1 MASRSRRPA
10 SGLLL
15 EADQR
20 AFVTGR
26 SGSGKTWLATA
37 WIARGATPW
46 AQGIAIDPKH
56 ALTAR
61 ELPGWQTVIGAD
73 NALRLW
79 GREHP
84 RLIVRPTLAD
94 YDRDA
99 GYDQL
104 AHRVLMASRCG
115 ASAGWYDDEVLNAA
129 PAGRL
134 QAGLGRL
141 LTEGRGRCVP
151 VVAATTRPIGVH
163 NKLLSEAS
171 HLVIFNLNLEGD
183 RRKLAGFC
191 GEQLLDPRLLNEAH
205 TFAHYQADSGTL
217 TLYDPIAG

>member
-1 MASRSRRPA
+1 MPKRGAELILAP
-10 SGLLL
+10 
-15 EADQR
+15 DQR

-37 WIARGATPW
+37 WIARGGEPW
-46 AQGIAIDPKH
+46 RQGIAVDPKH
-56 ALTAR
+56 ALGSR
-61 ELPGWQTVIGAD
+61 ELPGWEIVVGFG

-84 RLIVRPTLAD
+84 RLIVRPTWGD
-94 YDRDA
+94 YERGA

-134 QAGLGRL
+134 QPGLERL
-141 LTEGRGRCVP
+141 VTEGRGRCVP
-151 VVAATTRPIGVH
+151 VLAATTRPVGVH

-171 HLVIFNLNLEGD
+171 HLLIFTLNLEGD
-183 RRKLAGFC
+183 RRKLASFAGA
-191 GEQLLDPRLLNEAH
+191 ELLDPRLLTEPH
-205 TFAHYQADSGTL
+205 TFAHYRADTGQL
-217 TLYDPIAG
+217 AVHDPIAG

>member
-1 MASRSRRPA
+1 MANRSRRGSPQ
-10 SGLLL
+10 LIL
-15 EADQR
+15 EPDQR

-26 SGSGKTWLATA
+26 TGSGKTWLATA

-46 AQGIAIDPKH
+46 RQGIAIDPKH
-56 ALTAR
+56 VLGGR
-61 ELPGWQTVIGAD
+61 ELPGWQVVIGCD

-84 RLIVRPTLAD
+84 RLIVRPVLGD
-94 YDRDA
+94 YERGA
-99 GYDQL
+99 GYDRL
-104 AHRVLMASRCG
+104 AYQVLMHSRCG

-129 PAGRL
+129 PAGRI
-134 QAGLGRL
+134 QPGLERL

-171 HLVIFNLNLEGD
+171 HLVIFNLNLPGD
-183 RRKLAGFC
+183 RRKLASFA
-191 GEQLLDPRLLNEAH
+191 GEQLLDPRLLTEPH
-205 TFAHYQADSGTL
+205 TFAHYAADAGTL